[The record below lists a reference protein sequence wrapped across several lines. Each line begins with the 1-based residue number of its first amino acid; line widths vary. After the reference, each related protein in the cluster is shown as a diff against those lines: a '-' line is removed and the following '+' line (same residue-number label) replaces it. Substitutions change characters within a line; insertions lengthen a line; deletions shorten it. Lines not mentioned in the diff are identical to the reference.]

1 MLRRSLIIAAILA
14 LATGCTT
21 IKGIFGDKASKALEP
36 AELVEIESPLAIK
49 ASWTRKLGDGNAAL
63 GLRHRFNNIAAQVF
77 PARQIHTGIAD
88 VRTDIWVNRR
98 NGHIASLHPDIDNRP
113 KHFIGGFDRFHICF
127 SIVLFGD

>member
-14 LATGCTT
+14 FATGCTT

-63 GLRHRFNNIAAQVF
+63 GLRQRPAVEGDRLYVSNDEGRVLALDANSGDTLWDSEVVKTGKQGSRVF
-77 PARQIHTGIAD
+77 FWRRKAIDGGLTGGPG
-88 VRTDIWVNRR
+88 VG
-98 NGHIASLHPDIDNRP
+98 NG
-113 KHFIGGFDRFHICF
+113 
-127 SIVLFGD
+127 